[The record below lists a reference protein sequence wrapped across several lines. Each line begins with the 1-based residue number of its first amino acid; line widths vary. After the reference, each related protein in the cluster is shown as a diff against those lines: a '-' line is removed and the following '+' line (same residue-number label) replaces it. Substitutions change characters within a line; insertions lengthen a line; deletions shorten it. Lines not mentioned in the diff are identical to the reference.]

1 METLVGTSLI
11 AAFVAGVAAL
21 VTECQIKIEREN

>member
-1 METLVGTSLI
+1 MDVLVGTSLV

-21 VTECQIKIEREN
+21 FAPCCITVLL